1 MYKIGLFLQKLRV
14 FCDESQNVRG
24 RIENKGIVAAVLEM
38 REKVSMFSK
47 NDVYFVVISENAIN
61 FLGCFLKMMRITW
74 RF

>member
-14 FCDESQNVRG
+14 FCDESQK
-24 RIENKGIVAAVLEM
+24 RIENKGIVAAVLSM
-38 REKVSMFSK
+38 RVKVSMFSK

>member
-1 MYKIGLFLQKLRV
+1 
-14 FCDESQNVRG
+14 VRG

-47 NDVYFVVISENAIN
+47 NDVISIN

>member
-14 FCDESQNVRG
+14 FCDESQNVRRN

-38 REKVSMFSK
+38 REKVSIFSK
-47 NDVYFVVISENAIN
+47 NGANAIN

>member
-47 NDVYFVVISENAIN
+47 NDVYFVVISN

>member
-38 REKVSMFSK
+38 RV
-47 NDVYFVVISENAIN
+47 DVF
-61 FLGCFLKMMRITW
+61 KK
-74 RF
+74 

>member
-14 FCDESQNVRG
+14 FCDESQK
-24 RIENKGIVAAVLEM
+24 RIENKGIVAAVLSM
-38 REKVSMFSK
+38 RVKVSMFSK
-47 NDVYFVVISENAIN
+47 NDVYFVVISN